1 MEFFKQKF
9 AGILVFALLSGVPA
23 AWAGKPPSPTASQA
37 LAQFQK
43 GEFRQASWTL
53 ENSLKEGSASAGS
66 ELLLARCYY
75 ELGEWNQ
82 SIKAAEAA
90 IRLNPSDAES
100 HLWLG
105 RAYGREAEKERSLSL
120 ALKTR
125 HEFEKAVS
133 LAPSSVDARRD
144 LMEFYLDAPWIVGGG
159 KEKARKQA
167 EAIAQIDPVEGAL
180 ARARLDENAGNRA
193 AASQEYARAIAL
205 TPALPGPYFEAA
217 RFYIAQNDLK
227 GLNAAIEGAAKADPH
242 DARLDYFRG
251 VARVMAGQHLALA
264 AKDLK
269 SYAARSPRRDEPSK
283 ASALSWLG
291 RLYER
296 WGDAHLAMLEYQ
308 AALEL
313 DPAMPQVRQALERL
327 KDN

>member
-1 MEFFKQKF
+1 M
-9 AGILVFALLSGVPA
+9 GILVLTLLSGAPA
-23 AWAGKPPSPTASQA
+23 VWAAEPPSPRPSQA

-43 GEFRQASWTL
+43 GDFREASAML
-53 ENSLKEGSASAGS
+53 ENSLKNGPASAES
-66 ELLLARCYY
+66 ELLLARSYY

-90 IRLNPSDAES
+90 VRLNPADAES

-125 HEFEKAVS
+125 HQFEKAVS
-133 LAPSSVDARRD
+133 LAPSSIDARRD
-144 LMEFYLDAPWIVGGG
+144 LMQFYLEAPWIIGGG
-159 KEKARKQA
+159 KQKAQKQA
-167 EAIAQIDPVEGAL
+167 DAIAQLDPVEGAL
-180 ARARLDENAGNRA
+180 ARARLDQSAGNQS
-193 AASQEYARAIAL
+193 AASQEYARALAL
-205 TPALPGPYFEAA
+205 KPALPGPYFEAA
-217 RFYIAQNDLK
+217 KFYIAQKDLN
-227 GLNAAIEGAAKADPH
+227 GLNAAIEGAAKANPH

-251 VARVMAGQHLALA
+251 VARVLAGQHLALA

-269 SYAARSPRRDEPSK
+269 SYAARSPRRDEPSR

-313 DPAMPQVRQALERL
+313 DPAMPQVRQALDRL
-327 KDN
+327 KHN